1 MIGMAQSCKGGIA
14 LANYVMQD
22 EKGYE
27 LLRNGLCGETPSEIL
42 NEMKVI
48 QNLNQR
54 AEKKTLSLVISPE
67 KKEGQRLSDKEL
79 REITKDFMNKIGINP
94 DKQQFIAFVHTEKA
108 HKHIHIIANRV
119 KEDGRLINDSHIGK
133 RAQWAGHN
141 VAKERGLTSAKEV
154 MIDKIQNIERENDLD
169 RTIKG
174 VILKKHSSVMK
185 MHPKSME
192 EYQKM
197 MLDLGV
203 EVVPTINKQ
212 GQIQG
217 HRMIDLATG
226 KNFKASEVHRQLGL
240 KNIMKEGIPFKNND
254 VKLTHG
260 LIKTQNLALDLSMK
274 IVKKL
279 AKEIIREAGIGL

>member
-54 AEKKTLSLVISPE
+54 AEKKTFSLVISPE

-79 REITKDFMNKIGINP
+79 REINKDIMKH
-94 DKQQFIAFVHTEKA
+94 QFIAFFHTVKA
-108 HKHIHIIANRV
+108 NNHIHIIANRV

-203 EVVPTINKQ
+203 EVVPTVNKQ

-226 KNFKASEVHRQLGL
+226 KNFKASEIHRQLGL